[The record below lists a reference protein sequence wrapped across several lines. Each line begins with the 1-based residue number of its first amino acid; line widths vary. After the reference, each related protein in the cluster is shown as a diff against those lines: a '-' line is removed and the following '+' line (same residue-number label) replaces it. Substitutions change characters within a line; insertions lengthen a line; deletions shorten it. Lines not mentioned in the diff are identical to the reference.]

1 MTAPLRAMV
10 LAAGLGTRMR
20 PLTERI
26 PKPLVPIAGRT
37 LIDRALDR
45 LAAAGIATVVVNTH
59 HLAPL
64 IEHHLAARRTPHII
78 LSHEPVLLET
88 GGGIAKALPHLAP
101 GPFYVINGDALWL
114 DGASDTLLRLAAGWD
129 DARMDALL
137 LLSARADAVGYD
149 GPGDFFLDG
158 DGRLRRRG
166 AAPYAPFLYIGLQLL
181 SARLFDGVTVERF
194 SLNRLWDQALAGGRL
209 YGLIHGGSTF
219 DVGTLRGIAL
229 AEAALAGAT
238 GAQGTPAGETPGAA
252 E

>member
-10 LAAGLGTRMR
+10 LAAGLGARMR

-45 LAAAGIATVVVNTH
+45 LASAGVATVVVNIH

-64 IEHHLAARRTPHII
+64 IEHHLATRRTPHII
-78 LSHEPVLLET
+78 LSHEPILLET
-88 GGGIAKALPHLAP
+88 GGGVAKALPLLAP
-101 GPFYVINGDALWL
+101 GPFYVINSDALWL
-114 DGASDTLLRLAAGWD
+114 DGERDTLLRLAAGWD
-129 DARMDALL
+129 DERMDALL
-137 LLSARADAVGYD
+137 LLSPHAAAVGYD

-166 AAPYAPFLYIGLQLL
+166 PVPQAPYLYIGLHLL
-181 SARLFDGVTVERF
+181 SARLFDGVKVERF
-194 SLNRLWDQALAGGRL
+194 SLNRLWDRALAGRRL
-209 YGLIHGGSTF
+209 YGLIHEGRTF
-219 DVGTLRGIAL
+219 DVGTLKGIAL
-229 AEAALAGAT
+229 AEAALTAAASAEG
-238 GAQGTPAGETPGAA
+238 TPGAA

>member
-45 LAAAGIATVVVNTH
+45 LASAGVATVVVNTH

-64 IEHHLAARRTPHII
+64 IEHHLAARQTPHII
-78 LSHEPVLLET
+78 LSHEPLLLET
-88 GGGIAKALPHLAP
+88 GGGIAKALPLLAP
-101 GPFYVINGDALWL
+101 GPFYVINSDALWL
-114 DGASDTLLRLAAGWD
+114 DGEGDTLLRLAAGWD
-129 DARMDALL
+129 EERMDALL
-137 LLSARADAVGYD
+137 LLSPRADAVGYD
-149 GPGDFFLDG
+149 GPGDFFRGG

-166 AAPYAPFLYIGLQLL
+166 VVPQAPYLYIGLQLL
-181 SARLFDGVTVERF
+181 SARLFDGVKVERF

-209 YGLIHGGSTF
+209 YGLIHEGSTF
-219 DVGTLRGIAL
+219 DVGTLGGIAL
-229 AEAALAGAT
+229 AEAALAAAPD
-238 GAQGTPAGETPGAA
+238 AQGTPASETPGAA
-252 E
+252 G